1 MRSYAMPTD
10 DQIREA
16 IAKEMKRKKTSG
28 TDTFSRLDAIASLL
42 DGKPLSALSTE
53 PADTCR
59 TLVEHF
65 ESPFALGLHIRAA
78 ICVINRLPNVPAE
91 VRGLWQD
98 AKDKAEIDA
107 EAVKT
112 EIQKNFPPWA
122 SNEVATTETRE
133 GGATLK
139 TFQGYVSDLQHALG
153 KLNVRNLETVVSN
166 PEEFAEKLR
175 SACTS
180 EGTLKNH
187 ISSILC
193 IYKYN
198 PRMKETYP
206 KAFDRWSKESA
217 IQRSRQIKESRLNA
231 PSNSRQA
238 QNFVP
243 MAEWRVALDLLAK
256 GEDPHLS
263 LKKSQSFLLL
273 SYACAFPPK
282 RADLGSVRI
291 FRGSEPSEEERNEH
305 PNHIV
310 LIDGEPRM
318 TIGQHKTAKHYD
330 AIEEVLPDS
339 FLRVLKDSLDRHPR
353 LFLFVDSEGNAFTPQ
368 CFSKWFIRNTKEMF
382 GDKAPGVSLL
392 RHAFCTDL
400 DLNSMTGLQLDN
412 VAAKMGHSA
421 ARQMEYRF
429 VESKP
434 IHQYSR
440 GRKSVIDRKD

>member
-1 MRSYAMPTD
+1 MPTD
-10 DQIREA
+10 DQIRKA

-28 TDTFSRLDAIASLL
+28 TDTFARLDAIASLL

-53 PADTCR
+53 PEVTCR
-59 TLVEHF
+59 ALSECF
-65 ESPFALGLHIRAA
+65 KSPFALGLHIRAA
-78 ICVINRLPNVPAE
+78 ICVIERLTNVPAE
-91 VRGLWQD
+91 VRSLWQD

-107 EAVKT
+107 EAVKA

-122 SNEVATTETRE
+122 ASYEVAAAETRE

-139 TFQGYVSDLQHALG
+139 TFQGYVSDLQQMLG
-153 KLNVRNLETVVSN
+153 KLNVRNLETVVLN
-166 PEEFAEKLR
+166 PEEFAVKLR
-175 SACTS
+175 CACTS

-193 IYKYN
+193 IYKYS

-206 KAFDRWSKESA
+206 RAFDRWSKESG

-256 GEDPHLS
+256 GEDPHSS
-263 LKKSQSFLLL
+263 LKKSQAFLLL

-291 FRGSEPSEEERNEH
+291 FRAFQGSEPSEEERNEQ

-310 LIDGEPRM
+310 LVEGEARM
-318 TIGQHKTAKHYD
+318 TIGQHKTTKHYA
-330 AIEEVLPDS
+330 AIEEVLPDD

-353 LFLFVDSEGNAFTPQ
+353 LFLFVDSKGNAFTPQ
-368 CFSKWFIRNTKEMF
+368 CFSKWFIRNTKELF

-440 GRKSVIDRKD
+440 GRKSMIDRKD